1 MYYSDDSGYTW
12 THSTLNNDLVYSL
25 AVYGNYVFA
34 GTELNGVYISSNNGL
49 NWVQHN
55 EGLGNITIFSL
66 YIFNNFIYAGAS
78 VNSVY
83 RRPLGELVGIVSN
96 ETPNEYSLSQ
106 NYPNPFNPVTK
117 IKFSL
122 PHPSKGG
129 AMNVRLIVYDVLG
142 REVVSL
148 IPPLWGGQEGL
159 QPGTYE
165 VEFDGTNYPSGVYF
179 YRLILTDASTPANG
193 TGPLSITKKMVLIK

>member
-1 MYYSDDSGYTW
+1 V
-12 THSTLNNDLVYSL
+12 VYSIY
-25 AVYGNYVFA
+25 AFDSNNAWFCGDKSSIYN
-34 GTELNGVYISSNNGL
+34 TTNGGGMIIGVSSSNSN
-49 NWVQHN
+49 V
-55 EGLGNITIFSL
+55 
-66 YIFNNFIYAGAS
+66 A
-78 VNSVY
+78 NSF
-83 RRPLGELVGIVSN
+83 
-96 ETPNEYSLSQ
+96 SLSQ